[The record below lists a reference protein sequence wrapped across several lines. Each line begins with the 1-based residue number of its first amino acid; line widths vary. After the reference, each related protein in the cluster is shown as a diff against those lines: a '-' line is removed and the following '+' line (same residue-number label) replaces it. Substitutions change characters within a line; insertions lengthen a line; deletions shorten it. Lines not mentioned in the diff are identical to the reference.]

1 MFNVQSSMFNVQ
13 SLNLSIFNVQCSIFN
28 VQCSISQSLN
38 LSISQSLNFLNNV
51 LLAAKLQFFSEI
63 FAYSSK

>member
-1 MFNVQSSMFNVQ
+1 MFNLSISQ
-13 SLNLSIFNVQCSIFN
+13 SLNLSISQSLNL
-28 VQCSISQSLN
+28 SISQSLN

>member
-1 MFNVQSSMFNVQ
+1 MFNVQSSMFNLQ
-13 SLNLSIFNVQCSIFN
+13 CSMFNV
-28 VQCSISQSLN
+28 QSLN